1 MVPLNKRI
9 PTCVIRSTNINNII
23 GKKHLVRITDWPDD
37 VHHPNGQL
45 LQTIGDEN
53 DFNTDNLALL
63 YEAGVWIV
71 AVILVVVGDTH
82 TPNSSF
88 HVTFDRTCSYG
99 HFDKHQCSLYTFKSN
114 LMSFSSLSIL
124 Y

>member
-82 TPNSSF
+82 
-88 HVTFDRTCSYG
+88 
-99 HFDKHQCSLYTFKSN
+99 FDKHQCSLYTFKSN
-114 LMSFSSLSIL
+114 LMFFSSLSIL